1 MKRKIAL
8 TSLALLSAVATV
20 TLSPTAQADN
30 SRCPANRFCLF
41 EHIDFGGGRA
51 VFSGD
56 DSNLS
61 DNHYDNN
68 HVVNNTSSSMINNTG
83 RIVVLYDGFNQSSS
97 IYGAAKESEDK
108 TFVNN
113 NANDR
118 ASSLDFI

>member
-68 HVVNNTSSSMINNTG
+68 HVVNNTG